1 MWLKT
6 KTGIQGLFQYAAED
20 HYRFCNGILYRV
32 LEENGGKEP
41 DAFLLSGTT
50 EEPLVRVS
58 GQFADPDT
66 AFAFIRKN
74 GDALNQILQ
83 ELRI

>member
-20 HYRFCNGILYRV
+20 NYRFCNGILYRV
-32 LEENGGKEP
+32 LDAKEEKEP
-41 DAFLLSGTT
+41 DAFLLSRTT

-58 GQFADPDT
+58 GQFEDPDT
-66 AFAFIRKN
+66 AFSFIRRN
-74 GDALNQILQ
+74 GDVLHQILR
-83 ELRI
+83 ELRL